1 MNLTE
6 AKYKANK
13 KYDAKAYSQ
22 ILLRVRKDS
31 AYNRERI
38 QAAAEKAGAS
48 LNTFILD
55 AIKEKIEHKV
65 HKY

>member
-38 QAAAEKAGAS
+38 QAEAKKAGAS

-55 AIKEKIEHKV
+55 AIKEKIEREK
-65 HKY
+65 